1 MKIDCVKLQRSVP
14 RAPAAVLQTVNAR
27 VAMTCNTRGAA
38 LAATNQR
45 DLLNAASTGKGGVY
59 QAVPELAR
67 EAYPA

>member
-1 MKIDCVKLQRSVP
+1 
-14 RAPAAVLQTVNAR
+14 
-27 VAMTCNTRGAA
+27 MTCNTRGAA